1 MQTGISPPFFSFL
14 CHSSSLLL
22 EISIHVEIRIELEAK
37 VIEEEG
43 RRREEEEG
51 GTEKKVEEEEGKG
64 TRRNETGDGRRK
76 RKYYK
81 RVFELSSI
89 VL

>member
-1 MQTGISPPFFSFL
+1 MSPFFSFL

-22 EISIHVEIRIELEAK
+22 EISIHVEIRIGLEAK
-37 VIEEEG
+37 IREEEG

-51 GTEKKVEEEEGKG
+51 ETEKKEEEEEERKG
-64 TRRNETGDGRRK
+64 TRRNETEDGRMK

>member
-1 MQTGISPPFFSFL
+1 MRTGILSPFFSFL
-14 CHSSSLLL
+14 CHSSSLLF
-22 EISIHVEIRIELEAK
+22 EVSIHVEIRIGLEARI
-37 VIEEEG
+37 IEEEG
-43 RRREEEEG
+43 RRREEEEEG
-51 GTEKKVEEEEGKG
+51 GTEKKEEEERKG
-64 TRRNETGDGRRK
+64 TRRNETEDGRRK

>member
-1 MQTGISPPFFSFL
+1 MSPFFSFL

-22 EISIHVEIRIELEAK
+22 EISIHVEIIIGLEAK
-37 VIEEEG
+37 IREEEG

-51 GTEKKVEEEEGKG
+51 ETEKKEEEEEEERKG
-64 TRRNETGDGRRK
+64 TRRNETEDGRMK